1 MEKLLRIAKTKLLRS
16 STMTSHFL
24 GCDTEKHK
32 KYRGDKKANRVKYK
46 MIQESNNRSIYGN

>member
-1 MEKLLRIAKTKLLRS
+1 MEKLLRIAKT
-16 STMTSHFL
+16 HFL
-24 GCDTEKHK
+24 GCDTEKHQ